1 MTEPAKAD
9 AVLVPA
15 EEGDA
20 VPLAAVAAEAAE
32 VGAAGADEL
41 ELELAPELQAAAPA
55 TRQAPTTA
63 IRHLEPP
70 GIQRDIPVKRTIA
83 LPPLCGE
90 QSRFRPSAAL
100 LRLHRRRTKLIDQ

>member
-1 MTEPAKAD
+1 LVTEPAKAD

-20 VPLAAVAAEAAE
+20 VPLAAVAAEL
-32 VGAAGADEL
+32 GAAGADEL

-70 GIQRDIPVKRTIA
+70 GIRRDIPVKRAIA
-83 LPPLCGE
+83 PSRLSAVNSPVSGLPLRGYG
-90 QSRFRPSAAL
+90 RAAGA
-100 LRLHRRRTKLIDQ
+100 QN

>member
-1 MTEPAKAD
+1 MTEPANAD
-9 AVLVPA
+9 AVLAPA

-41 ELELAPELQAAAPA
+41 ELAPELQAAAPA
-55 TRQAPTTA
+55 SRQAPTTA

-70 GIQRDIPVKRTIA
+70 GIRRDIPVKRAIA
-83 LPPLCGE
+83 P
-90 QSRFRPSAAL
+90 SRLSAVKA
-100 LRLHRRRTKLIDQ
+100 